1 MRVPLSWLGEFV
13 DLAPGTTPEDVH
25 AALVSVGLEEEDIH
39 RFEVSGPIVVGE
51 VLEFVSEEQTNG
63 KTINWCQ
70 VRVAPGDELAAD
82 GGPAIHGIVCGA
94 HNFAVGDKV
103 VVTLPG
109 ASLPGPFPIAAR
121 KTYGHVSDGMI
132 ASARELGLGDEHD
145 GILLLSSLGIDA
157 PVGTDAIALL
167 GLDDSAVEINVTP
180 DRGYAFSIRGV
191 AREYSHA
198 TGVPFRDPAL
208 ALTVVAPVTR
218 FPVTIDDQA
227 PIRDRTGATVFVT
240 RVVRGVDPTRPTPAW
255 MIARLGLVG
264 IRSISLVVD
273 VTNYVM
279 FELGQPLHGYDLDKL
294 TGGIIVRRATH
305 GEKFTT
311 LDAVTRTLHVEDL
324 LITDESGPIGLAGV
338 MGGASTEISATTV
351 NVLVEAANF
360 DPVSIARSARR
371 HKLPSE
377 ASKRFERGVD
387 SRVAAVA
394 AARVVQL
401 LVDLAGGVA
410 DDLGSVYDEAVE
422 PQPILLPTGFVSG
435 LIGLAYTGD
444 EVRKAL
450 VDIGAA
456 LEEADG
462 DLQVTPPTWRPDLT
476 DKWTL
481 AEEVARILGYDRI
494 PSVLPVAPPGRGL
507 TRTQTLR
514 RTVAQTLASTGHTEV
529 LTYPFV
535 SERANNLFG
544 VAVTGVVLAGETD
557 ADASVAE
564 EGAASAVPVSGPVV
578 GPVSVPVIVPVS
590 VPQMK
595 VANPLDGE
603 APFLRTSMLPGLLH
617 IAHRNRSRGLVDVAI
632 YEQGLVFRPEAG
644 VTYGTSVLPTGAARP
659 SVEAEA
665 ALNAGI
671 VPQPLLVGVVLVGND
686 VRHQPG
692 LPAVAAGWQSALAAV
707 QQVALAAGV
716 RIDVRQGLHPAM
728 HPGRTAELFVTVPGA
743 ATSDAA
749 STVPASTVSAST
761 VPASTVPA
769 SVVSA
774 SMVPASTVSAFT
786 VSVGFAGELLP
797 AVADDYDL
805 PAVVAVAEINLAV
818 VFALADG
825 ARTVTPIR
833 TMPAATQDLSLVVAA
848 SVPAATLRA
857 AIAEGAGD
865 LLESI
870 ELVDDYR
877 GAGVDPGHKSLT
889 FALRFRG
896 EERTLTAAEASA
908 ARLSGVALAAARFG
922 ATLRE

>member
-39 RFEVSGPIVVGE
+39 RFDVSGPIVVGE
-51 VLEFVSEEQTNG
+51 VLEFVGEEQTNG

-82 GGPAIHGIVCGA
+82 GGPAIHGIICGA
-94 HNFAVGDKV
+94 HNFAIGDKV

-121 KTYGHVSDGMI
+121 KTYGHISDGMI

-145 GILLLSSLGIDA
+145 GILLLASLGIDA
-157 PVGTDAIALL
+157 PVGTDAIPLL

-208 ALTVVAPVTR
+208 APTVVAPVTR

-227 PIRDRTGATVFVT
+227 PIRDRTGASVFVT

-294 TGGIIVRRATH
+294 AGGIIVRRATA

-311 LDAVTRTLHVEDL
+311 LDAVTRTLDVEDL

-338 MGGASTEISATTV
+338 MGGASTEISAQTV

-387 SRVAAVA
+387 PRVAAVA
-394 AARVVQL
+394 AERVVQL

-410 DDLGSVYDEAVE
+410 DALGSVYDEAPV

-444 EVRKAL
+444 EVRDAL
-450 VDIGAA
+450 VDVGAS
-456 LEEADG
+456 LVESDG
-462 DLQVTPPTWRPDLT
+462 DLQVTPPSWRPDLT
-476 DKWTL
+476 DKCTL
-481 AEEVARILGYDRI
+481 AEEVARIVGYDRI

-514 RTVAQTLASTGHTEV
+514 RTVAHTLAATGHTEV

-535 SERANNLFG
+535 SERANNVFG
-544 VAVTGVVLAGETD
+544 VAVSPAVSAGAST
-557 ADASVAE
+557 ADAASV
-564 EGAASAVPVSGPVV
+564 VP
-578 GPVSVPVIVPVS
+578 ITVPVS
-590 VPQMK
+590 VPPSVPQIK

-603 APFLRTSMLPGLLH
+603 APFLRTSMLPGLLQ

-632 YEQGLVFRPEAG
+632 YEQGLIFRPEVG
-644 VTYGTSVLPTGAARP
+644 VKYGMAVLPAGAARP
-659 SVEAEA
+659 SAEAEA

-671 VPQPLLVGVVLVGND
+671 VPQPLMVGIVLVGND

-692 LPAVAAGWQSALAAV
+692 QPAVGAGWQSALATA
-707 QQVALAAGV
+707 QQVALATGV
-716 RIDVRQGLHPAM
+716 RIEVRQGQHPAM
-728 HPGRTAELFVTVPGA
+728 HPGRTAELFVTVQG
-743 ATSDAA
+743 
-749 STVPASTVSAST
+749 STVQATTVSASTVSAST
-761 VPASTVPA
+761 V
-769 SVVSA
+769 SA
-774 SMVPASTVSAFT
+774 ST

-797 AVADDYDL
+797 TVADDYDL
-805 PAVVAVAEINLAV
+805 PAVVAVAEINLGL
-818 VFALADG
+818 VFAQADDDL
-825 ARTVTPIR
+825 TVTPIR
-833 TMPAATQDLSLVVAA
+833 TMPAATQDLSLVVSV
-848 SVPAATLRA
+848 SVPAAALGA
-857 AIAEGAGD
+857 VVAEGAGD

-870 ELVDDYR
+870 DLVDDYR
-877 GAGVDPGHKSLT
+877 GAGVESGQKSLT
-889 FALRFRG
+889 FGLRFRG

-908 ARLSGVALAAARFG
+908 ARLSGVALAADRFG
-922 ATLRE
+922 AALRE

>member
-1 MRVPLSWLGEFV
+1 MRVPLSWLGEYV

-39 RFEVSGPIVVGE
+39 RIAVSGPIVVGE
-51 VLEFVSEEQTNG
+51 VLEFVGEEQTNG

-70 VRVAPGDELAAD
+70 VRVAPDGELAAD
-82 GGPAIHGIVCGA
+82 GGPAVHGIICGA

-145 GILLLSSLGIDA
+145 GILLLKNLGIDA
-157 PVGTDAIALL
+157 AVGTDAIPLL

-198 TGVPFRDPAL
+198 TGVAFRDPAL

-227 PIRDRTGATVFVT
+227 PIRDRIGSTVFVT

-294 TGGIIVRRATH
+294 AGGIIVRRATA

-311 LDAVTRTLHVEDL
+311 LDAVSRTLNVEDL

-338 MGGASTEISATTV
+338 MGGASTEITSTTV

-387 SRVAAVA
+387 PRVAAVA

-410 DDLGSVYDEAVE
+410 DDLGSVYDVAPAPE
-422 PQPILLPTGFVSG
+422 PILLPTGFVSG

-444 EVRKAL
+444 EVRDAL
-450 VDIGAA
+450 VQIGTS
-456 LEEADG
+456 LVEADG
-462 DLQVTPPTWRPDLT
+462 DLQVTPPSWRPDLT

-481 AEEVARILGYDRI
+481 AEEVARIVGYDRI

-514 RTVAQTLASTGHTEV
+514 RTVAQTLAATGHTEV

-535 SERANNLFG
+535 SEAANNLFG
-544 VAVTGVVLAGETD
+544 VAVAPAAASAGAASVSVPAGEAD
-557 ADASVAE
+557 ADAGVTDA
-564 EGAASAVPVSGPVV
+564 GAASALAGSVS
-578 GPVSVPVIVPVS
+578 VPVS

-603 APFLRTSMLPGLLH
+603 APFLRTTMLPGLLQ
-617 IAHRNRSRGLVDVAI
+617 IAHRNRSRGLVDLAI
-632 YEQGLVFRPEAG
+632 YEQGLVFRPEPG
-644 VTYGTSVLPTGAARP
+644 VTYGTPVLPAGGERP
-659 SVEAEA
+659 SAEVEAV
-665 ALNAGI
+665 LYAGI
-671 VPQPLLVGVVLVGND
+671 VPQPLLVGFVLVGND
-686 VRHQPG
+686 VRHQPNQ
-692 LPAVAAGWQSALAAV
+692 PAVAAGWQSALAAV
-707 QQVALAAGV
+707 QQVALATGV
-716 RIDVRQGLHPAM
+716 RIEVRQGLHPAM

-743 ATSDAA
+743 ATAAA
-749 STVPASTVSAST
+749 S
-761 VPASTVPA
+761 
-769 SVVSA
+769 
-774 SMVPASTVSAFT
+774 T

-797 AVADDYDL
+797 TVADDYDL
-805 PAVVAVAEINLAV
+805 PAVVAVAEINLGL
-818 VFALADG
+818 VFGQSDG
-825 ARTVTPIR
+825 DLTVTPIG

-848 SVPAATLRA
+848 SVPAAALRA
-857 AIAEGAGD
+857 AVVEGAGG

-870 ELVDDYR
+870 VLVDDYR
-877 GAGVDPGHKSLT
+877 GAGVEPGHKSLT

-908 ARLSGVALAAARFG
+908 ARLAGVALAADRFG

>member
-39 RFEVSGPIVVGE
+39 RFEISGPIVVGE
-51 VLEFVSEEQTNG
+51 VVEFVGEEQTNG

-70 VRVAPGDELAAD
+70 VRVAPGDEVAAD

-109 ASLPGPFPIAAR
+109 ASLPGPFPIAPR
-121 KTYGHVSDGMI
+121 KTYGHISDGMI

-145 GILLLSSLGIDA
+145 GILLLKNLGIDA
-157 PVGTDAIALL
+157 PVGTDAIPLL

-208 ALTVVAPVTR
+208 AQTVLAPVTR
-218 FPVTIDDQA
+218 FPVLIDDQA
-227 PIRDRTGATVFVT
+227 PVRDRVGASVFVT
-240 RVVRGVDPTRPTPAW
+240 RVVRGIDPTLPTPAW

-294 TGGIIVRRATH
+294 QGGIVVRRATA
-305 GEKFTT
+305 GEKFVT
-311 LDAVTRTLHVEDL
+311 LDAVSRTLSPEDL

-338 MGGASTEISATTV
+338 MGGANTEISSETV

-371 HKLPSE
+371 HRLPSE

-387 SRVAAVA
+387 PRVAAVA

-401 LVDLAGGVA
+401 LEELAGGVS
-410 DDLGSVYDEAVE
+410 DDLGSVYDETPA
-422 PQPILLPTGFVSG
+422 PTPIVLPTGFVSG
-435 LIGLAYTGD
+435 LIGLDYTGA
-444 EVRKAL
+444 EVRDALVEIGCAL
-450 VDIGAA
+450 VDAEG
-456 LEEADG
+456 G
-462 DLQVTPPTWRPDLT
+462 LQVTPPTWRPDLT

-481 AEEVARILGYDRI
+481 AEEVARIVGYDRI

-507 TRTQTLR
+507 TLVQTLR
-514 RTVAQTLASTGHTEV
+514 RTVAQTLAATGHTEV

-535 SERANNLFG
+535 SERTNNLFG
-544 VAVTGVVLAGETD
+544 SPVLSAGS
-557 ADASVAE
+557 ADA
-564 EGAASAVPVSGPVV
+564 GAASAAPAAPAV
-578 GPVSVPVIVPVS
+578 

-603 APFLRTSMLPGLLH
+603 APFMRTSMLPGLLQ

-632 YEQGLVFRPEAG
+632 YEQGLVFRPGAG
-644 VTYGTSVLPTGAARP
+644 VTYGTPVLPAGAARP
-659 SVEAEA
+659 SREVEAE
-665 ALNAGI
+665 LNAGI
-671 VPQPLLVGVVLVGND
+671 PPQPLLVGVVLVGND

-692 LPAVAAGWQSALAAV
+692 LPSVATGWQSALAAV
-707 QQVALAAGV
+707 QQIALATGV
-716 RIDVRQGLHPAM
+716 RIEVRQGLHPAM
-728 HPGRTAELFVTVPGA
+728 HPGRTAELFVVAPGA
-743 ATSDAA
+743 ATAA
-749 STVPASTVSAST
+749 AG
-761 VPASTVPA
+761 
-769 SVVSA
+769 
-774 SMVPASTVSAFT
+774 T

-805 PAVVAVAEINLAV
+805 PAVVAVAEINLAL
-818 VFALADG
+818 VFAQAGGDL
-825 ARTVTPIR
+825 TVTPIR
-833 TMPAATQDLSLVVAA
+833 TMPAATQDLSLVVSDA
-848 SVPAATLRA
+848 VPAADLREA
-857 AIAEGAGD
+857 VAEGAGD

-870 ELVDDYR
+870 ELLDDYR
-877 GAGVDPGHKSLT
+877 GAGVEPGQKSLT

-896 EERTLTAAEASA
+896 TERTLTAAEASA
-908 ARLSGVALAAARFG
+908 ARLSGVALAAERFG